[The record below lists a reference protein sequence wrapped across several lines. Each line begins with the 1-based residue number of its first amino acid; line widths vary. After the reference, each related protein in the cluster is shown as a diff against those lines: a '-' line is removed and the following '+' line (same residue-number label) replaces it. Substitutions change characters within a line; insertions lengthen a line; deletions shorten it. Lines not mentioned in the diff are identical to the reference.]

1 MRLPQPARR
10 GSERP
15 APAPAAA
22 PRPAP
27 GAPAPRRGAAAPPA
41 RVTKFVASTPGDSS
55 DVADVLELD
64 TSLRD
69 QLTPRPSPFVAHNN
83 YGGGFVSEGDR
94 VALASLR
101 FASAA
106 SIGATCA
113 DVADGSISDAGN
125 GDEVCVPLPTWAARA
140 GARETIYFD
149 PARTRAAIVT
159 CGGCV
164 VVSAGAA
171 RNRAAAARARAL
183 AFK

>member
-10 GSERP
+10 GAELP

-22 PRPAP
+22 QRPAP
-27 GAPAPRRGAAAPPA
+27 RAAPGGPPPRRAAAPPPP
-41 RVTKFVASTPGDSS
+41 RVTTKFVASTPGDSS
-55 DVADVLELD
+55 DVADVLQLD
-64 TSLRD
+64 ISLRD
-69 QLTPRPSPFVAHNN
+69 QLTPRPSPFVTHNN

-113 DVADGSISDAGN
+113 DVADGSISDAGD

-159 CGGCV
+159 CGG
-164 VVSAGAA
+164 
-171 RNRAAAARARAL
+171 
-183 AFK
+183 